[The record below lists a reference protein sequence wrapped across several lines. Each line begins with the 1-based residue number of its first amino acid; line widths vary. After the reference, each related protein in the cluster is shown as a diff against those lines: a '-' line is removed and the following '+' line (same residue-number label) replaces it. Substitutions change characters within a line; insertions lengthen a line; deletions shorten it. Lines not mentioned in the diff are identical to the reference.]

1 MQTRSTGSS
10 VRSMFHLTLKIKQRT
25 ITSPSHSGMT
35 QTPAAKQKE
44 TRTKVTEVHKE
55 KKVGCLGG
63 RRQVQEQL

>member
-1 MQTRSTGSS
+1 
-10 VRSMFHLTLKIKQRT
+10 
-25 ITSPSHSGMT
+25 MT

-63 RRQVQEQL
+63 RRQVQEQLQHERKAGRPGKHPKPAIMAGLSRDKQSV